1 MKKLLLLTP
10 VVALCAFY
18 VANAQDILV
27 VKMNNNSVR
36 QFDVKNINELTF
48 SSSSE
53 NNVYLSCPDKYHPHM
68 IDLGLPSGT
77 KWACCNIGALSP
89 EQDGGSY
96 AWGETWEKDVYS
108 QDTYK
113 YFGDEGYVNIGND
126 IAGTE
131 YDVAH
136 TKWKGAWQM
145 PSKDQIKELL
155 DNCVLTHTR
164 YNNVNGTLFTGPN
177 GTTIF
182 LPFNNYFSSALY
194 WSSSS
199 NWYPSFIFVY
209 ALFCGDYHWAWNESM
224 DPWHGNLVRPII
236 NPEEPH
242 ADPSCPVAEA
252 IDLGLP
258 SGTKWAGWNV
268 GASAPEEYGGYY
280 AWGETEEKDEYDW
293 STYIFYDSPN
303 KTCRHIGDDISGT
316 RYDVAHVKWGD
327 SWRMP
332 TADQWV
338 ELMENCSMK
347 KVTQNE
353 VAGFLLTGPNG
364 ATIFM
369 PFDYNSLFTS
379 SYYWSSSLCS
389 YGEYSALVPDFLN
402 WEYNFYFCSEFTR
415 QTGCFV
421 RAVCP

>member
-53 NNVYLSCPDKYHPHM
+53 NNVYLSCPDKNHPHM

-89 EQDGGSY
+89 EQGGGSY
-96 AWGETWEKDVYS
+96 SWGETWEKEVYS

-113 YFGDEGYVNIGND
+113 YFVNGVYVNIGND

-136 TKWKGAWQM
+136 VKWGGSWCM
-145 PSKDQIKELL
+145 PTFDQFLELL
-155 DNCVLTHTR
+155 DNCTLASTE
-164 YNNVNGTLFTGPN
+164 YNRELGTLLTGPN

-182 LPFNNYFSSALY
+182 LPLAPQNY
-194 WSSSS
+194 WSSTWMTSTFFAYVLNCGS
-199 NWYPSFIFVY
+199 HSWGHSVGVVY
-209 ALFCGDYHWAWNESM
+209 DGHA
-224 DPWHGNLVRPII
+224 VRPII
-236 NPEEPH
+236 NLEEPDT
-242 ADPSCPVAEA
+242 DPLCPVAEA

-258 SGTKWAGWNV
+258 SGTKWASWNV
-268 GASAPEEYGGYY
+268 GASAPEEYGGSY
-280 AWGETEEKDEYDW
+280 AWGETEVKDNYDW
-293 STYIFYDSPN
+293 STYIYYDSPS
-303 KTCRHIGDDISGT
+303 KTCHHIGNDIAGT
-316 RYDVAHVKWGD
+316 RYDVAHVKWGG

-332 TADQWV
+332 TAGQWV
-338 ELMENCSMK
+338 ELMENCTMIET
-347 KVTQNE
+347 TQN
-353 VAGFLLTGPNG
+353 GITGNLIIGTNG

-369 PFDYNSLFTS
+369 PWDYNFYLPSTH
-379 SYYWSSSLCS
+379 YWSSSLTS
-389 YGEYSALVPDFLN
+389 YGEYCALEPIVYF
-402 WEYNFYFCSEFTR
+402 WGYNMGENTR
-415 QTGCFV
+415 QTGCLV

>member
-1 MKKLLLLTP
+1 MRKLLLTP

-53 NNVYLSCPDKYHPHM
+53 NNVYLSCPDKNHPHM

-89 EQDGGSY
+89 EQGGGSY
-96 AWGETWEKDVYS
+96 SWGETWEKEVYS

-113 YFGDEGYVNIGND
+113 YFVNGVYVNIGND

-136 TKWKGAWQM
+136 VKWGGSWCM
-145 PSKDQIKELL
+145 PTFDQFFELL
-155 DNCVLTHTR
+155 DNCTLASTE
-164 YNNVNGTLFTGPN
+164 YNRELGTLLTGPN

-182 LPFNNYFSSALY
+182 LPLAPQDY
-194 WSSSS
+194 WSSWFTSPFFAHMLHCGSYSWSS
-199 NWYPSFIFVY
+199 FAGMVY
-209 ALFCGDYHWAWNESM
+209 EGHA
-224 DPWHGNLVRPII
+224 VRPVI
-236 NPEEPH
+236 NLEEPDT
-242 ADPSCPVAEA
+242 DPLCPVAEA

-258 SGTKWAGWNV
+258 SGTKWASWNV
-268 GASAPEEYGGYY
+268 GASAPEEYGGSY
-280 AWGETEEKDEYDW
+280 AWGETEVKDNYDW
-293 STYIFYDSPN
+293 STYIYYDSPS
-303 KTCRHIGDDISGT
+303 KTCHHIGNDIAGT
-316 RYDVAHVKWGD
+316 RYDVAHVKWGG

-332 TADQWV
+332 TAGQWV
-338 ELMENCSMK
+338 ELMENCTMIET
-347 KVTQNE
+347 TQN
-353 VAGFLLTGPNG
+353 GITGNLIIGTNG

-369 PFDYNSLFTS
+369 PWDYNFYLPSTH
-379 SYYWSSSLCS
+379 YWSSSLTS
-389 YGEYSALVPDFLN
+389 YGEYCALEPVVYYWGYN
-402 WEYNFYFCSEFTR
+402 MGEYTR
-415 QTGCFV
+415 QTGCLV